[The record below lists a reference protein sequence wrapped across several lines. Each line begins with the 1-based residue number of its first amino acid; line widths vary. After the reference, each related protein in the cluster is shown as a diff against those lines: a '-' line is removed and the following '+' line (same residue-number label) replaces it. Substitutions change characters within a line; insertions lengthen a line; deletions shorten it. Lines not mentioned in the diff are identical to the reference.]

1 MNSQVLPYI
10 FSLRSL
16 IIVLSYFSEIMCNKF
31 GNQRWFTHLLLL
43 SVVVLVL
50 LLVVLVLL

>member
-31 GNQRWFTHLLLL
+31 GNQRWFIHLLLL
-43 SVVVLVL
+43 SVVVFVL
-50 LLVVLVLL
+50 LLVGLVLL